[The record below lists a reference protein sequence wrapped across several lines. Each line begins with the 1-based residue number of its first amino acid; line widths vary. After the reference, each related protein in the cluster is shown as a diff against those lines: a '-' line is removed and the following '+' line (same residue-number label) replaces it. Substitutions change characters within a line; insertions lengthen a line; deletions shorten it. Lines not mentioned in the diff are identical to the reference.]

1 MLFPEPALEAPFA
14 SPEQRKFIKAGPA
27 VAKFASK
34 EKHAQCHVISIVS
47 GISNR
52 TSNLRCKLWG
62 QRLVGVYEKHPLIR
76 QGQRVHCPLPLF
88 RPTSPVMEL
97 HNVCPVRLR
106 NLYSRIGAL
115 RIDYVDF
122 ARALQ

>member
-14 SPEQRKFIKAGPA
+14 SPEQRKLIEAGPA
-27 VAKFASK
+27 VAKFAPK

-52 TSNLRCKLWG
+52 TSNFRYKLRG
-62 QRLVGVYEKHPLIR
+62 QRLVGVYEKNPLIC
-76 QGQRVHCPLPLF
+76 QGQRIHCPLPFL

-97 HNVCPVRLR
+97 HNVRPIRLR
-106 NLYSRIGAL
+106 DLHSHIGAL
-115 RIDYVDF
+115 RI
-122 ARALQ
+122 